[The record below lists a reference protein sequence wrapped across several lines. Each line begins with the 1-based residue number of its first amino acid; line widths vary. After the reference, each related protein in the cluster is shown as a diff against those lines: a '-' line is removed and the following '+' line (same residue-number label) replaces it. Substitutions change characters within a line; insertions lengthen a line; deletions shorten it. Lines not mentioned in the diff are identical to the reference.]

1 MKQKK
6 VAINYFLPFLTQVH
20 PCLPVHL
27 KLFALGM
34 ASAAQSPTTKL
45 PRGFVL
51 ATLGGTFQRTAL
63 RVRLAI
69 SFPYRYRVNSSK
81 NPCAVHV
88 VN

>member
-1 MKQKK
+1 MKKK
-6 VAINYFLPFLTQVH
+6 VAINLFPPVPDPS

-34 ASAAQSPTTKL
+34 ASAAQSPTTKQ